1 MTWLGTSCPVGC
13 GCGCGRECECA
24 CAFACACAC
33 AFACACER
41 ACGSTWLCFVGESPK
56 CASCGSESDRE
67 VGEAPRV
74 SELAVETVEGLEAAV
89 EGLEAAVAGREGEAA
104 ASILIS
110 SLSTLAYQ
118 VWRIRVVSVVGVM
131 GNGCGSKR
139 AARRTTLRLL
149 ISSFKFLLQNTTIN
163 SLKSNNTT

>member
-13 GCGCGRECECA
+13 GCGCGCGRECE
-24 CAFACACAC
+24 CAC

-118 VWRIRVVSVVGVM
+118 VWRIRVVSVAGVM

-149 ISSFKFLLQNTTIN
+149 ISSFNFLLQNTTIN
-163 SLKSNNTT
+163 TLKSNNAT